1 MRLLWSAPL
10 FFVFGFCLLE
20 PVWASIYTFI
30 ADDGAVNLSNMPT
43 DSRYKVLVEAQ
54 DEAPAKARA
63 APDSVGPGKAILARK
78 AQYDRLVDEV
88 ASIYGLDSALLHAV
102 ISVES
107 SYSPNAISK
116 KGAAGLMQLM
126 PVTAKRYGVADALD
140 PVQNLH
146 GGAKCLRDLLD
157 KFNNDVSLALA
168 AYNAG
173 ENAVVKNG
181 YRIPPYRE
189 TAAYVPKVLGFYR
202 KYQTD
207 VL

>member
-1 MRLLWSAPL
+1 MRLLWSVPTYL
-10 FFVFGFCLLE
+10 VFCLCLLQ
-20 PVWASIYTFI
+20 PVWANIYTFV
-30 ADDGAVNLSNMPT
+30 ADDGSVNLSNIPT
-43 DSRYKVLVEAQ
+43 DGRYKVLVKGQ
-54 DEAPAKARA
+54 DEVAL
-63 APDSVGPGKAILARK
+63 DTNGTQDVLSRK
-78 AQYDRLVDEV
+78 PQYDRLVDEV
-88 ASIYGLDSALLHAV
+88 ARTYGLDSALLHAV

-107 SYSPNAISK
+107 RYSPNAVSK

-146 GGAKCLRDLLD
+146 GGAKCLRDLLK

-173 ENAVVKNG
+173 ENAVVRSG

-189 TAAYVPKVLGFYR
+189 TVAYVPKVLGFYR